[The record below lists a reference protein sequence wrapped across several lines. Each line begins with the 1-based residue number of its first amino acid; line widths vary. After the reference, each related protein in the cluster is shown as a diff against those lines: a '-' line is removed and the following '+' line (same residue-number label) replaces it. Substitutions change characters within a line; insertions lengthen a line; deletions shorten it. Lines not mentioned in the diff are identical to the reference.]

1 MLLLKISIFKDRKSF
16 SWPGDGEIDI
26 AEVIQGTK
34 TEAHVNLHVEKNSTR
49 LKTGKA
55 WTFLLN
61 DTQWHT
67 WTLEWTQL
75 ALSFYVDGR
84 FHFSYANNGTGI
96 QNGWPFDY
104 SMNVILNFKLG
115 IPGDTWSGRYGIDDS
130 IFPARHYVDY
140 VRYYEFGKLICI
152 IRSLNRI

>member
-1 MLLLKISIFKDRKSF
+1 MLKGIPLALKQAK
-16 SWPGDGEIDI
+16 
-26 AEVIQGTK
+26 
-34 TEAHVNLHVEKNSTR
+34 L
-49 LKTGKA
+49 

-61 DTQWHT
+61 DTEWHT

-84 FHFSYANNGTGI
+84 FHFVYQNNGTGI

-130 IFPARHYVDY
+130 IFPTRHYVDY
-140 VRYYEFGKLICI
+140 VRYYEFGNRKFIIFCLIENYLI
-152 IRSLNRI
+152 LVIKHF